1 MASLN
6 EKLADAL
13 GGLRELG
20 ENGTRRV
27 FKSDQFSRTDRERLV
42 AAGFLQEVIRGWV
55 MVTRP
60 EDGPGSTAAWYTSF
74 WQFCRVYLDDRFGK
88 EWMLSAEN
96 SLSLL
101 AGNLN
106 IPKQIIVC
114 SPQANNQPLSLPRD
128 NSMYLLRVSKLTPAP
143 VETADMRTF
152 PAAEALVSA
161 APAFWQSGKNDVI
174 ALLGSLRATTTVLRV
189 LLEGGHTLA
198 AGRIAGAYRL
208 LGNARAA
215 DEILSTMNR
224 AGHKVRED
232 EDPFKAPVPM
242 QLGGTRP
249 VSPIVTRVRLMWAEM
264 REHVVEAFNIEPRPV
279 TDKEAYLASIDDRY
293 ASDAYHSLSIEGYS
307 VSEALIDKVRSGT
320 WNPDGDQNDRE
331 TKNAMAAKGYWDAFQ
346 EVRKSVARILDGED
360 AAGVVEQE
368 HLDWYRALFQP
379 SLAAGIVK
387 PENLAGY
394 RQHFVGISGSVHAP
408 ASWESVPDGM
418 DTFFE
423 CLRDE
428 QDPRVRAVLGHFIFT
443 FIHPLPDGNGRTGRF
458 IMNAMLASA
467 GIPWTIIPVDRRD
480 EYMKVLD
487 DASVRGNIKPFA
499 AFVADCARHEPPPP
513 RRKKPGEVQPEID
526 LDATVGT
533 GPKL

>member
-1 MASLN
+1 MATLN

-13 GGLRELG
+13 GKLRELG
-20 ENGTRRV
+20 SNGTRRI
-27 FKSDQFSRTDRERLV
+27 FKSDEFTRTERERLV
-42 AAGFLQEVIRGWV
+42 GAGFLQEVIRGWL

-74 WQFCRVYLDDRFGK
+74 WQFCRVYLDDRFGAD
-88 EWMLSAEN
+88 WMLSAEN
-96 SLSLL
+96 SISLL

-114 SPQANNQPLSLPRD
+114 SPQANNQPLSLPHD
-128 NSMYLLRVSKLTPAP
+128 NSMYMLRIPKLTPTP
-143 VETADMRTF
+143 IETADMRTF
-152 PAAEALVSA
+152 PAAEALCSA
-161 APAFWQSGKNDVI
+161 APAFWQNNKNDVI
-174 ALLGSLRATTTVLRV
+174 ALLGSVRATQTVLRM

-208 LGNARAA
+208 LGNARVA
-215 DEILSTMNR
+215 DEIVSTMDR

-242 QLGGTRP
+242 QLSGTRP
-249 VSPIVTRVRLMWAEM
+249 VSPIVTRVRLMWADM
-264 REHVVEAFNIEPRPV
+264 REHVLDAFDIEPRPV
-279 TDKEAYLASIDDRY
+279 NDKEAYLASMDDRY
-293 ASDAYHSLSIEGYS
+293 TSDAYHSLSIEGYS
-307 VSEALIDKVRSGT
+307 VSEALIEKVRSGT
-320 WNPDGDQNDRE
+320 WNPDGDESDRE

-346 EVRKSVARILDGED
+346 EVRKSVDRILDGED
-360 AAGVVEQE
+360 AADVVEQE
-368 HLDWYRALFQP
+368 HLNWYRALFQP

-394 RQHFVGISGSVHAP
+394 RQHFVGISGSVHVP
-408 ASWESVPDGM
+408 TSWEAIPDAM
-418 DTFFE
+418 DAFFE
-423 CLRDE
+423 CLRGEKDS
-428 QDPRVRAVLGHFIFT
+428 RVRAILGHFIFT

-458 IMNAMLASA
+458 MMNAMLASA

-499 AFVADCARHEPPPP
+499 AFVADCAKREPPPP
-513 RRKKPGEVQPEID
+513 RRKKPGEVQHEID
-526 LDATVGT
+526 LDAAPGSK
-533 GPKL
+533 P

>member
-1 MASLN
+1 MATLN

-13 GGLRELG
+13 GKLRELG
-20 ENGTRRV
+20 NNGARRI
-27 FKSDQFSRTDRERLV
+27 FKSEEFTRTDRERLIT
-42 AAGFLQEVIRGWV
+42 AGFLQEVIRGWV

-60 EDGPGSTAAWYTSF
+60 EENPGSTAAWYTSF
-74 WQFCRVYLDDRFGK
+74 WQFCRVYLDDRFGT

-114 SPQANNQPLSLPRD
+114 SPQANNQPLNLPHG
-128 NSMYLLRVSKLTPAP
+128 NSMYLLRIPKLAPSP

-152 PAAEALVSA
+152 PAAEALCAA
-161 APAFWQSGKNDVI
+161 APAFWQNNKTDVI

-189 LLEGGHTLA
+189 LLEGGHPLA

-208 LGNARAA
+208 LGNARVA
-215 DEILSTMNR
+215 DEIVSTMDR

-242 QLGGTRP
+242 QLGGARP
-249 VSPIVTRVRLMWAEM
+249 VSPIVTRIRLMWAEM
-264 REHVVEAFNIEPRPV
+264 REHVLEAFDIEPRAID
-279 TDKEAYLASIDDRY
+279 DKDAYLASIDDRY
-293 ASDAYHSLSIEGYS
+293 TSDAYHSLSIEGYS

-320 WNPDGDQNDRE
+320 WNPDRDESDRG

-346 EVRKSVARILDGED
+346 EVRKAVARILDGEG
-360 AAGVVEQE
+360 AADVVEQE
-368 HLDWYRALFQP
+368 HLNWYRALFQP

-394 RQHFVGISGSVHAP
+394 RQHFVGISGSVYVP
-408 ASWESVPDGM
+408 TSWEAVPDAM
-418 DTFFE
+418 DTYFE
-423 CLRDE
+423 CLHDE
-428 QDPRVRAVLGHFIFT
+428 KDPRVRAILGHFIFT

-458 IMNAMLASA
+458 VMNAMLASA

-487 DASVRGNIKPFA
+487 DASVRGDIKPFA

-513 RRKKPGEVQPEID
+513 RRKKPGEVQAEID
-526 LDATVGT
+526 LAQPP
-533 GPKL
+533 GPKP